1 MSPTS
6 TQNTRLQSALHAA
19 KACPIT
25 PLGMRDGLYLIRDA
39 AGAERT
45 FLPRQIDNRHNVI
58 SLFLGD
64 DPWLRQNFPRYAHV
78 HTKTP
83 DGSVIAES
91 RIVDFNREQASDWIA
106 SACSNAANA
115 AFAEGE

>member
-6 TQNTRLQSALHAA
+6 TQKTPLQNALDEA

-39 AGAERT
+39 AGDERT
-45 FLPRQIDNRHNVI
+45 LLPRQIDNRHNVM

-64 DPWLRQNFPRYAHV
+64 DTWLRQNFPKYANV
-78 HTKTP
+78 HTKNP
-83 DGSVIAES
+83 DGSVIG
-91 RIVDFNREQASDWIA
+91 VNRKQASDWIA
-106 SACSNAANA
+106 STCSNAANA
-115 AFAEGE
+115 AFAGGMA

>member
-6 TQNTRLQSALHAA
+6 TQKTRLQNALDEA

-25 PLGMRDGLYLIRDA
+25 PLGMGDGLYLIRDA
-39 AGAERT
+39 AGDERT
-45 FLPRQIDNRHNVI
+45 LLPRQIDNRHIVM

-64 DPWLRQNFPRYAHV
+64 DTWLRQNFPKYAHV
-78 HTKTP
+78 YAKNP

-106 SACSNAANA
+106 NACFNAANA
-115 AFAEGE
+115 AFAGGE

>member
-6 TQNTRLQSALHAA
+6 TQNTRLQSAIDEA

-39 AGAERT
+39 AGTERT
-45 FLPRQIDNRHNVI
+45 LLPRQIDNRHNVI

-64 DPWLRQNFPRYAHV
+64 DTWLRQNFPK
-78 HTKTP
+78 HTFVRCTNT
-83 DGSVIAES
+83 DGSLTDES
-91 RIVDFNREQASDWIA
+91 RIVDFSRKQASDWIA
-106 SACSNAANA
+106 NACLNAANA
-115 AFAEGE
+115 AFAGGE